1 MRSGPPILQRAIFF
15 QSQMNEFRKEF
26 QSEREDKL
34 KAQANAR
41 QLKLDKDQLRELQD
55 KMQTQIINLEQERK
69 DLQKIIEILV

>member
-1 MRSGPPILQRAIFF
+1 MRSGSPILQRAIFF

-55 KMQTQIINLEQERK
+55 KMQTQIINLEQERN